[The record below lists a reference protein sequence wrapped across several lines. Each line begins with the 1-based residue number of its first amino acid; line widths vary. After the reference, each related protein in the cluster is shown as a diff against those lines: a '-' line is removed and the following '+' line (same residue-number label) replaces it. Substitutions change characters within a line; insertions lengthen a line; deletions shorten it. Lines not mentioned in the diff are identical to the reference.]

1 MASID
6 RILQRARQ
14 RRALQE
20 EVDERRLKERLL
32 ANSARAEQIARDVA
46 ATVTLRALVD
56 ACSVATGPSSGRPSR
71 TIQEAVRPHPNARGR
86 KPLSSPA
93 AEVADKGRKWG
104 GVLPGS
110 FETGRR

>member
-6 RILQRARQ
+6 HILQRARQ

-20 EVDERRLKERLL
+20 AADERRLKERLL
-32 ANSARAEQIARDVA
+32 AEAERAEQIACEVA
-46 ATVTLRALVD
+46 ASVTLRALG
-56 ACSVATGPSSGRPSR
+56 AATAHGSKAERVR
-71 TIQEAVRPHPNARGR
+71 DDDKANLRPHPNAQGR
-86 KPLSSPA
+86 KPLASPA